1 MTRLCP
7 LSSLAVLLALAL
19 MLVLAGIA
27 GLAGWHAQA
36 LPAMVAAA
44 LAVAAALVLQ
54 LRNIRFSGR
63 LLALLEQAGHGEL
76 ENRFIRVPDGGMPGR
91 IADAVNDFLDIFDA
105 VLRETMDTLR
115 ALDEGRYER
124 RIIET
129 GLRGDFRLR
138 ARRIN
143 GFTTHIGERIAR
155 FDRLT
160 DDFDSRMGAIASD
173 LRDGSLMLGQVVER
187 VSDATEFAMQGSQGV
202 AAATEQLAAST
213 GEISAHIART
223 AATSQEVAGEAGS
236 ATRAVRGFVEVAQMV
251 VEAINEIESI
261 ASRTNLLA
269 LNAAIEA
276 ARAGEAG
283 VGFAVVAS
291 EVKQLAEQ
299 TGRTTESIRGKV
311 ASMEQISSGAMQAMT
326 GIEERVRETSNN
338 ISAIAA
344 AVEEQTAATGQI
356 ESRIQDIAT
365 STGKVTSAIG
375 SALSADAPTGGGR
388 DRTVIGAA
396 RILAASVERM
406 DGSLHDY
413 LAAARAV
420 IGDGDHAP
428 DDAKNGPAGHETL
441 SNRDLTRKY
450 LSN

>member
-1 MTRLCP
+1 
-7 LSSLAVLLALAL
+7 
-19 MLVLAGIA
+19 
-27 GLAGWHAQA
+27 
-36 LPAMVAAA
+36 
-44 LAVAAALVLQ
+44 
-54 LRNIRFSGR
+54 
-63 LLALLEQAGHGEL
+63 
-76 ENRFIRVPDGGMPGR
+76 
-91 IADAVNDFLDIFDA
+91 
-105 VLRETMDTLR
+105 
-115 ALDEGRYER
+115 
-124 RIIET
+124 
-129 GLRGDFRLR
+129 
-138 ARRIN
+138 
-143 GFTTHIGERIAR
+143 
-155 FDRLT
+155 
-160 DDFDSRMGAIASD
+160 
-173 LRDGSLMLGQVVER
+173 
-187 VSDATEFAMQGSQGV
+187 
-202 AAATEQLAAST
+202 
-213 GEISAHIART
+213 
-223 AATSQEVAGEAGS
+223 
-236 ATRAVRGFVEVAQMV
+236 
-251 VEAINEIESI
+251 
-261 ASRTNLLA
+261 
-269 LNAAIEA
+269 
-276 ARAGEAG
+276 
-283 VGFAVVAS
+283 
-291 EVKQLAEQ
+291 
-299 TGRTTESIRGKV
+299 
-311 ASMEQISSGAMQAMT
+311 MEQISSGAMQAMT